1 MDYYS
6 RIQNA
11 VDFVEENLTSKITLE
26 DVSDT
31 AYFSM
36 YHFHRIFSAMIGSS
50 IKEYI
55 RKRRLTEAAY
65 ELVNTKKRII
75 DIAIEYQFE
84 SQQSFTRAFK
94 KMYGVTPGKYRMN
107 KKHFILMQKKRLTEI
122 RLNHLKGGI
131 TLKPTIVEKSE
142 FKVIGMKY
150 YGTNNN
156 NEIPELWGKFVKRIG
171 EIKNR
176 VEPKT
181 SLGVCEYVPNLTD
194 ESQFSY
200 IACVEV
206 SSFDEIPEGMVSEV
220 VTTNKYAVFTHKG
233 STDRLGDTY
242 EYIYGTW
249 LPKSEYEPAPAHD
262 FELYDER
269 FNSGSENSEMDIYIP
284 IK

>member
-6 RIQNA
+6 RIQDA
-11 VDFVEENLTSKITLE
+11 VDYIEENLTSKITLE
-26 DVSDT
+26 DISRK

-36 YHFHRIFSAMIGSS
+36 YHFHRIFSAMVGSS

-65 ELVNTKKRII
+65 ELVNTNKRII
-75 DIAIEYQFE
+75 DIALEYQFE
-84 SQQSFTRAFK
+84 SQQSFTKAFK
-94 KMYGVTPGKYRMN
+94 KMYGITPGKYRKN

-131 TLKPTIVEKSE
+131 TLKPKIVEKSE
-142 FKVIGMKY
+142 FKVIGLKY
-150 YGTNNN
+150 FGANNN
-156 NEIPELWGKFVKRIG
+156 NEIPNLWRKFFERIK

-176 VEPKT
+176 VELKT
-181 SLGVCEYVPNLTD
+181 SLGVCEYVSNLTN
-194 ESQFSY
+194 ESEFGY

-206 SSFDEIPEGMVSEV
+206 NSLNEIPKGMVGEI
-220 VTTNKYAVFTHKG
+220 VTSNKYAVFTHRG
-233 STDRLGDTY
+233 LSDTLGDTY
-242 EYIYGTW
+242 EYIYSTW
-249 LPKSEYEPAPAHD
+249 LPKSGYELAPSHD

-269 FNSGSENSEMDIYIP
+269 FDLESENSEIDIYIP